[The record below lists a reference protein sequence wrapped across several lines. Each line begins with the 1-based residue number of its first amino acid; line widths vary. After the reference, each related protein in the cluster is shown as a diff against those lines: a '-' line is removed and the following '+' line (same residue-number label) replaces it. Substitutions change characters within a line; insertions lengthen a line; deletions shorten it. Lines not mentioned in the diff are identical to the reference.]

1 MTPTE
6 MSRVLVLVTLAL
18 AVLLGCGPGLIESA
32 RLSSL
37 DPGRTTIEYRFNDSS
52 VAPEYHR
59 SYTLIARSDEVSIV
73 VDSYGDV
80 LHEETSSIDEETW
93 SRLVRAVA
101 DLDLTA
107 PGDPDEC
114 TGGTSRDLL
123 ISEDDATPILDLHVA
138 VCDEQGQTE
147 AAVIEALVEPLLGL
161 FDLETLLAPSD

>member
-1 MTPTE
+1 
-6 MSRVLVLVTLAL
+6 MSRVLAFITLAL
-18 AVLLGCGPGLIESA
+18 AVLVGCGPGLSESA

-93 SRLVRAVA
+93 GRLVRAVA
-101 DLDLTA
+101 DLDVAA
-107 PGDPDEC
+107 PGNPDEC

-123 ISEDDATPILDLHVA
+123 ISQDDTPLLDVQVG

-147 AAVIEALVEPLLGL
+147 AAVIEAFVEPLLQL